1 MNRSGVSRRDFLCKS
16 AVGASALALGAGGRA
31 RAAQSDEARIAFIGV
46 GGRGTRLLRFTSRI
60 PSCRIVAVCD
70 LKTDRVARARREVE
84 KQGHK
89 AKGYTDFR
97 EMMEKEKL
105 DGIIV
110 ATEVAN
116 HAGVVVPVLE
126 AGYHCFSEKPMDA
139 TVENVDRIV
148 KAARKAKC
156 IYQVG
161 FQRRYN
167 ANFIGAMKRL
177 HSGDLGKVLFMQGHW
192 HFPGGFGGWVPNVE
206 ISGCRLVEQ
215 ACHHMD
221 VLSWAMKNG
230 HPTECVGMASINVE
244 YPNPPRIVSEDH
256 SALVYRFAEGA
267 ILSYTHQSFVPE
279 PWCGEKLWVYGD
291 RWGIDLS
298 QGLLYTKDRKTEKI
312 AEPSDYYKGTVE
324 ELEGFVENV
333 RKDGKDK
340 VLSNVET
347 ARVATLMAI
356 MGRMAFRDIVVKN
369 DKVEKNTLEP
379 RVIKWE
385 DLGSTT

>member
-1 MNRSGVSRRDFLCKS
+1 MSKGKS
-16 AVGASALALGAGGRA
+16 KN
-31 RAAQSDEARIAFIGV
+31 EKIGV
-46 GGRGTRLLRFTSRI
+46 GVIGLGIGKLHVQGYSQS
-60 PSCRIVAVCD
+60 PNAEIVAVCD
-70 LKTDRVARARREVE
+70 LKTDRVARAQAEAE

-89 AKGYTDFR
+89 PNGYTDFR

-126 AGYHCFSEKPMDA
+126 AGYPCFSEKPIDA

-148 KAARKAKC
+148 TAARKAKGL
-156 IYQVG
+156 YQVG

-167 ANFIGAMKRL
+167 PDFIAAMERL
-177 HSGDLGKVLFMQGHW
+177 HSGALGKILFLQGHW
-192 HFPGGFGGWVPNVE
+192 HFPRGFGGWVPNVE

-221 VLSWAMKNG
+221 VMSWAMKNG
-230 HPTECVGMASINVE
+230 HPTECVGMAAITAE
-244 YPNPPRIVSEDH
+244 YPDPPRIVSEDH
-256 SALVYRFAEGA
+256 SALVYRFPGDV
-267 ILSYTHQSFVPE
+267 ILSYTHQTFAPE
-279 PWCGEKLWVYGD
+279 PWCGEKLWVYGNQ
-291 RWGIDLS
+291 WGVDLS
-298 QGLLYTKDRKTEKI
+298 
-312 AEPSDYYKGTVE
+312 KGVLHTP
-324 ELEGFVENV
+324 
-333 RKDGKDK
+333 DGKSEPIAGESDFYRGEVEQLEAFVANIQKGGTDK

-356 MGRMAFRDIVVKN
+356 MGRMAFRYIVIKN
-369 DKVEKNTLEP
+369 DKVEVNTLEP